1 LEDWVKDCKY
11 TRRKLS
17 VFIDNELTI
26 EEELMVKQ
34 HLGKCAK
41 CMRELEEMKGVW
53 NLIGKID
60 DIEPSPYFWDV
71 LHTKLLSQRK
81 SLLSKLGGVVQ
92 SARNIVEDLFGIPM
106 KPATIHT
113 FSLDVFNDFPPE
125 SFGQLICSISPD
137 KVK

>member
-1 LEDWVKDCKY
+1 MKDCKSI
-11 TRRKLS
+11 RRKLS
-17 VFIDNELTI
+17 AFVDNELTI
-26 EEELMVKQ
+26 EEELKLKQ
-34 HLGKCAK
+34 HLRKCAK

-53 NLIGKID
+53 NLIGEID

-81 SLLSKLGGVVQ
+81 SLFVKLVEVIQ
-92 SARNIVEDLFGIPM
+92 SARNILEDLFGIPM
-106 KPATIHT
+106 KPATVHT

-125 SFGQLICSISPD
+125 SFGQIIYPISPD

>member
-1 LEDWVKDCKY
+1 MKDCKSI
-11 TRRKLS
+11 RIKLS
-17 VFIDNELTI
+17 AFVDNELTI
-26 EEELMVKQ
+26 EEELKLKQ

-81 SLLSKLGGVVQ
+81 SLFVKLVEVIQ
-92 SARNIVEDLFGIPM
+92 SVRNILEELFGIPM
-106 KPATIHT
+106 KPATSHT

-125 SFGQLICSISPD
+125 SFGQLIYPISLN
-137 KVK
+137 KIK